1 MGIERKDEWMHRWFC
16 SDLRRHMTAAL
27 PFVNRLRTVD
37 PDRAARIET
46 LLAEVMKEVEGK

>member
-1 MGIERKDEWMHRWFC
+1 VGIERKDEWTHRWYC
-16 SDLRRHMTAAL
+16 NDLGRHITAAL
-27 PFVNRLRTVD
+27 TFVNRLRTVD